1 MAAGGEVQT
10 WSQPGKQQE
19 PSLESGLNW
28 ALEYH
33 TLIPFFLKGTIMK
46 YKCILF
52 SPWLLKN
59 PGEVVFGPSLPPVKR
74 NLYPV
79 VWIEWRSVRWGL
91 QVHNY
96 SEPQKVGT
104 WV

>member
-1 MAAGGEVQT
+1 MAFNIER
-10 WSQPGKQQE
+10 GKKDKRLGFGV
-19 PSLESGLNW
+19 PYFN
-28 ALEYH
+28 
-33 TLIPFFLKGTIMK
+33 TFFLKGTIMK

-96 SEPQKVGT
+96 REPQKVGT